1 MQVVARFFSWVFLPL
16 FTPIYGLLVVL
27 FIPSVPSSSFRLDT
41 LYAYP
46 IEIKWLFLLL
56 FTVFLVLAPGLSF
69 VVLRY
74 NRTISS
80 FAMEHREERATPISV
95 MAFYFLVLYGFLLFQ
110 SNAEIIPAIIKGMA
124 LAGGITSFIAYHINK
139 YMKISLHAI
148 GMGALAGFVYTFFLS
163 MESYSLL
170 SLILVFLAGGLVM
183 TARLYLKHHT
193 LKEIGY
199 GYLLGFI
206 IQFIVIFVYQII
218 TS

>member
-1 MQVVARFFSWVFLPL
+1 MQVIARFFSWMFLPL
-16 FTPIYGLLVVL
+16 FTPIYGLFIVL
-27 FIPSVPSSSFRLDT
+27 FIPAVPSSFFRLDT

-46 IEIKWLFLLL
+46 MEIKWLFLLL

-74 NRTISS
+74 NRTIAS
-80 FAMEHREERATPISV
+80 FAMESREERSTPISV

-110 SNAEIIPAIIKGMA
+110 SNAEMIPATVKGMA

-139 YMKISLHAI
+139 VMKISLHAI
-148 GMGALAGFVYTFFLS
+148 GMGALAGFIYTYFLS
-163 MESYSLL
+163 MEYFSLL
-170 SLILVFLAGGLVM
+170 ALVLVILAGGVVM
-183 TARLYLKHHT
+183 TARLYLKQHT
-193 LKEIGY
+193 LKEIGF

-218 TS
+218 AS